1 MRLQRAVLPCTYW
14 GSADPRPIRPTV
26 QYVPSSTVQLFSIP
40 LFFFVAAGHQP
51 ALGGSTKIKKKK
63 MEGELD
69 ESFIPCSSISAAIVI
84 SRKTNLLLSNGSISN
99 DRSSHSN
106 SSVIQ
111 ICVVARIPN
120 KLEQEE
126 LVLSDEE
133 RRAVVRSFTMQC
145 FIFLDDSRRLNHLDS
160 LLTRFANHLSRV
172 VLASTESSEVTPVLV
187 VQFVVWFSSQ
197 LVLICPFLSCPYWN
211 ASHILPGESQ

>member
-1 MRLQRAVLPCTYW
+1 
-14 GSADPRPIRPTV
+14 
-26 QYVPSSTVQLFSIP
+26 
-40 LFFFVAAGHQP
+40 
-51 ALGGSTKIKKKK
+51 

-197 LVLICPFLSCPYWN
+197 LVLICPVLSLLECF
-211 ASHILPGESQ
+211 SHPPRGKPIVPNKIERSNGVPKCSTK

>member
-1 MRLQRAVLPCTYW
+1 
-14 GSADPRPIRPTV
+14 
-26 QYVPSSTVQLFSIP
+26 
-40 LFFFVAAGHQP
+40 
-51 ALGGSTKIKKKK
+51 

-69 ESFIPCSSISAAIVI
+69 ESFLPCSSISAAIVI
-84 SRKTNLLLSNGSISN
+84 SRKTNLLVSNGSISN
-99 DRSSHSN
+99 DRSSYSN

-126 LVLSDEE
+126 LVLSDED

-172 VLASTESSEVTPVLV
+172 VIASTESSEVTSPKWPPLFS
-187 VQFVVWFSSQ
+187 FVFISARSH
-197 LVLICPFLSCPYWN
+197 LSCPYWN
-211 ASHILPGESQ
+211 AYSFVRTCCAIIIPGESQ